1 MESNSHPIQ
10 LVRGFINFKSKRLIL
25 RIRQLL
31 KLTYMY
37 KLHVK
42 LHKFHEMISKIV
54 GRVCRL
60 PASNEIT
67 AWYAIM
73 AAVRPSEII
82 MVNNFWK

>member
-1 MESNSHPIQ
+1 
-10 LVRGFINFKSKRLIL
+10 
-25 RIRQLL
+25 
-31 KLTYMY
+31 MY